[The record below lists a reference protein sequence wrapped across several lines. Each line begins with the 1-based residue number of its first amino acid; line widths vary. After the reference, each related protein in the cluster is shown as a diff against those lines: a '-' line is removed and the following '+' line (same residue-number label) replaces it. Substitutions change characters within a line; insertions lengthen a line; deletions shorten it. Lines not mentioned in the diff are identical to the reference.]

1 MQHNKCA
8 KKLTLDPPSKNKSP
22 WDPGTLPSKIC
33 ESAPVYSYI
42 PTLKVENVSPC
53 IYFAIVLS
61 IFNGRKDISS
71 GNWNKFIKILSLIPV
86 PKVKREHILPP
97 HSLAKDCEK

>member
-22 WDPGTLPSKIC
+22 WDPDTLPSKIC
-33 ESAPVYSYI
+33 DSAPVYSYI

-53 IYFAIVLS
+53 IYLAIVLS

-71 GNWNKFIKILSLIPV
+71 GN
-86 PKVKREHILPP
+86 
-97 HSLAKDCEK
+97 